1 MTKVNNYR
9 IDNLQ
14 YCNWSKEIFKI
25 NNEAKLDAVHVTIV
39 YHENFDEFK
48 NVLKTWNK
56 NFKENKDLIFLGK
69 NYSDIDLAKKE
80 KKTAI
85 FFGFQNCSP
94 IEDDINLVSKVHELG
109 CRFMQLTY
117 NNQSLLATGCYEKS
131 DSGVTN
137 FGKEVIKEM
146 NRCGIVVDMSH
157 SAEKSTFDAIDIS
170 KKPIAITHANPSFW
184 YEAKR
189 NKSKDLLKALA
200 DNEGML
206 GLSLYAHHLKNGTN
220 CTLESFCEM
229 IARTVDIMGIKNL
242 GIGSDLCLNQPDS
255 IVEWMRNGT
264 WTKTKNYGEGSK
276 KKPKFPK
283 QPDWF
288 LDARGFNN
296 LEIGLKKVGF
306 NEDEINDILGNNW
319 YNFYKGIN

>member
-94 IEDDINLVSKVHELG
+94 I
-109 CRFMQLTY
+109 
-117 NNQSLLATGCYEKS
+117 
-131 DSGVTN
+131 
-137 FGKEVIKEM
+137 
-146 NRCGIVVDMSH
+146 
-157 SAEKSTFDAIDIS
+157 
-170 KKPIAITHANPSFW
+170 
-184 YEAKR
+184 
-189 NKSKDLLKALA
+189 
-200 DNEGML
+200 
-206 GLSLYAHHLKNGTN
+206 
-220 CTLESFCEM
+220 
-229 IARTVDIMGIKNL
+229 
-242 GIGSDLCLNQPDS
+242 
-255 IVEWMRNGT
+255 
-264 WTKTKNYGEGSK
+264 
-276 KKPKFPK
+276 
-283 QPDWF
+283 
-288 LDARGFNN
+288 
-296 LEIGLKKVGF
+296 
-306 NEDEINDILGNNW
+306 
-319 YNFYKGIN
+319 